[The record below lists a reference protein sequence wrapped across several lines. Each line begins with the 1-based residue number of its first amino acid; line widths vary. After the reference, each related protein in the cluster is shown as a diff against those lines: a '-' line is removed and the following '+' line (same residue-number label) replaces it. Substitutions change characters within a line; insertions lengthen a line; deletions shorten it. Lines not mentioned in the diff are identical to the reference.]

1 MTDPRRLLAGGGTEL
16 ERSLLSSAASD
27 RGSELVRQRALAA
40 FGGAGATA
48 LATGAAEAARDAA
61 LEAVPATKL
70 GASVIGKWAGIA
82 IALGVAGAGVLMA
95 TRSEPV
101 RRAEPALHASPSTP
115 RPAAPPKVTAASS
128 AAPTSIPNQ
137 LAAKGT
143 SAPATV
149 NPTPPRAAKTAPR
162 VEVPRA
168 APPTTAEPEAAGSL
182 LAEVAALDRARRAL
196 ARGDSTAALSALA
209 RHAAEFPKPALRP
222 EATLLRIQALMQ
234 RGDTAAAREL
244 ADRILARQPKG
255 PYAERVRSLIGASPR
270 R

>member
-1 MTDPRRLLAGGGTEL
+1 VTDPRRLLAGGGTEL

-182 LAEVAALDRARRAL
+182 LAEVAAL
-196 ARGDSTAALSALA
+196 A